1 MRIYHGSINIIKKPE
16 YGKGKLH
23 NDYGLGFYCT
33 ENIEMAKEWA
43 CNETQDGYANTYEFD
58 LSGMN
63 ILYLNDKQYNILHWL
78 TLLIK
83 NREFRITNLIAK
95 DAKQYL
101 IENFSID
108 IAQYDIIIGYRADD
122 SYFAFAEDF
131 LNNAISVKKLAKAMR
146 LGNLGEQVVLMT
158 PKAFQQLHFI
168 EAVNAPSSV
177 YFQLKAKR
185 DAEARRA
192 YLTSDRKP
200 SYAADELY
208 MLDIMRQGVKNN
220 DLRLQ

>member
-1 MRIYHGSINIIKKPE
+1 MRIYHGSINIIQKPE

-43 CNETQDGYANTYEFD
+43 YNETQDGYANTYELD
-58 LSGMN
+58 LSELKVLN
-63 ILYLNDKQYNILHWL
+63 LNDKQYNILHWL

-83 NREFRITNLIAK
+83 NREFRLTNLIAK

-101 IENFSID
+101 VENFSVD
-108 IAQYDIIIGYRADD
+108 TAPYDIIIGYRADD

-158 PKAFQQLHFI
+158 RKAFQKLKFI
-168 EAVNAPSSV
+168 EAVPAPSAI

-185 DAEARRA
+185 DTEARKA
-192 YLTSDRKP
+192 YLTSNRKP

-208 MLDIMRQGVKNN
+208 MLDIMRQEVKDN
-220 DLRLQ
+220 DSRLQ